1 MSLQKCVQ
9 IRKCVQPVI
18 NWQASYSCRDIDSRN
33 ALASAPEK
41 MVLKMMRSHAH
52 IAQHEY
58 VQVSAYLDIGLH
70 RGLVLCESLHRLDIV
85 CTESMNLH
93 SVQVWTE
100 SISLQT
106 QANEVVLVRNAA
118 GCVCISEGVTAQKS
132 GASYFIVFIVALW
145 CCNERRTQGHR
156 VDWTD
161 EDG

>member
-1 MSLQKCVQ
+1 MLLAQMLSRLEIYCV
-9 IRKCVQPVI
+9 
-18 NWQASYSCRDIDSRN
+18 
-33 ALASAPEK
+33 
-41 MVLKMMRSHAH
+41 
-52 IAQHEY
+52 EY

-70 RGLVLCESLHRLDIV
+70 RGLVFCESLHIVDIV

-100 SISLQT
+100 SISVQT
-106 QANEVVLVRNAA
+106 QVNEVVLVRNAA

-132 GASYFIVFIVALW
+132 GASYFVVFIVALW

-156 VDWTD
+156 VDWAD